1 MTKAEIFTDPAF
13 LRLSEQQQ
21 AFVRALVEN
30 GGDKLAA
37 AHEAY
42 TCKDD
47 FTARTMANRCLRKL
61 QIKRLVDAYF
71 GESLKDQMP
80 SRDEA
85 AVILWQRFQNAAD
98 DNAAHK
104 WATLALRALGYDKE
118 PAEEGPQ
125 KPAQSA
131 QPQELDEDTLAE
143 IQKRGLSNGAA
154 K

>member
-61 QIKRLVDAYF
+61 QIKRIVDGYF
-71 GESLKDQMP
+71 GEELKDSYP
-80 SRDEA
+80 SREEMA
-85 AVILWQRFQNAAD
+85 ALAWQRAQNAD
-98 DNAAHK
+98 DDKVAVT
-104 WATLALRALGYDKE
+104 WATLAAKILRYDKDAIE
-118 PAEEGPQ
+118 PQ

-143 IQKRGLSNGAA
+143 LQKRGLSNGAA

>member
-21 AFVRALVEN
+21 AFLRALIEN
-30 GGDKLAA
+30 GNDKLAA

-71 GESLKDQMP
+71 GNSVKDRVP
-80 SRDEA
+80 SREELAAEA
-85 AVILWQRFQNAAD
+85 WERAQNSD
-98 DNAAHK
+98 DSNTAHK
-104 WATLALRALGYDKE
+104 WASLVARVLGYDKE

>member
-21 AFVRALVEN
+21 AFVKSLVES

-61 QIKRLVDAYF
+61 QIKRLVDGYF
-71 GESLKDQMP
+71 GEEFIYP
-80 SRDEA
+80 SREEMA
-85 AVILWQRFQNAAD
+85 AIAWQRAQNAD
-98 DNAAHK
+98 DDKVAVT
-104 WATLALRALGYDKE
+104 WATLAAKILRYDKDTIE
-118 PAEEGPQ
+118 PQ

>member
-61 QIKRLVDAYF
+61 QIKRLVDAHF
-71 GESLKDQMP
+71 GEELKDRFP
-80 SRDEA
+80 SREEMA
-85 AVILWQRFQNAAD
+85 ALAWERAQHAD
-98 DNAAHK
+98 DDKVAVTWASLAAK
-104 WATLALRALGYDKE
+104 ILRYDKE
-118 PAEEGPQ
+118 PIES
-125 KPAQSA
+125 AQSA
-131 QPQELDEDTLAE
+131 PKASAELAEDTLAE
-143 IQKRGLSNGAA
+143 LEKRGLGNGAA